1 MSGPRTA
8 LALGA
13 VLAAPLAARAYRPFN
28 STDAAV
34 AEKGQVEIELGPFG
48 LVQEGSDRWL
58 VAPSVILNWGFA
70 DRWELVLEGR
80 HFVHLGAAVAEPRL
94 RVEDAAVSLK
104 TVLREGSR
112 YHVDD
117 QPLGLPIDRGHEVH
131 LALEG
136 DVLPIPVARANERAG
151 TGRRRVRHA
160 FEAKHGVLCHT
171 AFPRAM
177 TSVASVDITET
188 SP

>member
-8 LALGA
+8 LAVGA
-13 VLAAPLAARAYRPFN
+13 VLAAPLDARAYRPFN

-80 HFVHLGAAVAEPRL
+80 HFVHLGAAVADQKSARQRAPWQHA
-94 RVEDAAVSLK
+94 DAFVPAQRHHLPLVPGSAG
-104 TVLREGSR
+104 TEGWPDRRGRNEQRS
-112 YHVDD
+112 HV
-117 QPLGLPIDRGHEVH
+117 
-131 LALEG
+131 
-136 DVLPIPVARANERAG
+136 RAG
-151 TGRRRVRHA
+151 GRPDERSDR
-160 FEAKHGVLCHT
+160 
-171 AFPRAM
+171 
-177 TSVASVDITET
+177 
-188 SP
+188 

>member
-80 HFVHLGAAVAEPRL
+80 HFVHLGAAVAEPRRPIRTVPVWIAPCL
-94 RVEDAAVSLK
+94 WTALSFAASTL
-104 TVLREGSR
+104 TVTDRFVKSKLPESAW
-112 YHVDD
+112 
-117 QPLGLPIDRGHEVH
+117 PLIV
-131 LALEG
+131 
-136 DVLPIPVARANERAG
+136 
-151 TGRRRVRHA
+151 
-160 FEAKHGVLCHT
+160 
-171 AFPRAM
+171 
-177 TSVASVDITET
+177 
-188 SP
+188 